1 MVKKASNFFK
11 QNSVYGLDITF
22 KKRSLIGNS
31 KKAVR
36 DEEWLRQRFLHP
48 KEKRKFNRVSVGCK
62 KKKKKKSQGAASDF
76 EVGVISAEPLL
87 SRVWFSDLLDQN
99 VSIISTLRR

>member
-1 MVKKASNFFK
+1 M
-11 QNSVYGLDITF
+11 Q
-22 KKRSLIGNS
+22 
-31 KKAVR
+31 
-36 DEEWLRQRFLHP
+36 
-48 KEKRKFNRVSVGCK
+48 

>member
-1 MVKKASNFFK
+1 MTYQKIYNKKKKKKVKKSFFW
-11 QNSVYGLDITF
+11 I
-22 KKRSLIGNS
+22 
-31 KKAVR
+31 
-36 DEEWLRQRFLHP
+36 
-48 KEKRKFNRVSVGCK
+48 K

>member
-1 MVKKASNFFK
+1 MKNGFVKDFYT
-11 QNSVYGLDITF
+11 QR
-22 KKRSLIGNS
+22 KKESLI
-31 KKAVR
+31 
-36 DEEWLRQRFLHP
+36 EFLLDA
-48 KEKRKFNRVSVGCK
+48 